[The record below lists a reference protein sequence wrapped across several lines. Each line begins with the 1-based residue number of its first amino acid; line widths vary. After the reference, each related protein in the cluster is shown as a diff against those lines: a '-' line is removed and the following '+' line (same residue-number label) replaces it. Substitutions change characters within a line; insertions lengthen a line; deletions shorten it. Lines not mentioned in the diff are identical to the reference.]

1 MFKLE
6 KIDGLIVF
14 KENFVPFLVLKQ
26 SIIFLTYRMSSTDA
40 MNDTTPPVDTT
51 LVSTDVKVYSSF
63 DEMPLPVEILRG
75 IYSFGFE
82 KPSPIQEKAIVP
94 IIEGHDLLAQ
104 AQSGTGKTGTFVI
117 GSLTKI
123 DPAVMKPQVL
133 VMVPT
138 RELAQQIAKV
148 ATGIGAYLGKGLK
161 VHTATGG
168 PPVHEDIRALDR
180 GVHMLVGTPGRI
192 YDLLN
197 RKAFATASIRVLVL
211 DEADQ
216 MLEDR
221 FREQVHHILSLG
233 FPETTQVALL
243 SATMVPEVVEV
254 ARTLLRN
261 PVQILLPADE
271 VTLDGIKQYYVQVAH
286 DDQKLDTLCDLYEN
300 LSISQALIY
309 CSTKQ
314 KVEWLSAQMIHRGF
328 DLKFIHGDM
337 ELHERRE
344 RMDAFRS
351 GNCRVLISTDLLAR
365 GIDVQQVSLVVNYEL
380 PIQRENY
387 IHRIG
392 RSGRFGRKGASINLI
407 TEREKRVQAEIEQYY
422 NTAVLELPATL
433 DIL

>member
-1 MFKLE
+1 
-6 KIDGLIVF
+6 
-14 KENFVPFLVLKQ
+14 
-26 SIIFLTYRMSSTDA
+26 MSSATA
-40 MNDTTPPVDTT
+40 TNDTPTVDTT
-51 LVSTDVKVYSSF
+51 LVSSDVKVYTTF
-63 DEMPLPVEILRG
+63 DDMPLTTEILRG

-94 IIEGHDLLAQ
+94 IVEGHDILAQ

-117 GSLTKI
+117 GSITKI
-123 DPAVMKPQVL
+123 DPTLMKPQVL

-148 ATGIGAYLGKGLK
+148 ATGIGAYVGKGLK

-197 RKAFATASIRVLVL
+197 RKAFATSSIRVLVL

-233 FPETTQVALL
+233 FPESTQVALL

-271 VTLDGIKQYYVQVAH
+271 VTLDGIKQYFVQVAH
-286 DDQKLDTLCDLYEN
+286 EDQKLDTLCDLYEN

-344 RMDAFRS
+344 RMDAFRNGS
-351 GNCRVLISTDLLAR
+351 CRVLISTDLLAR
-365 GIDVQQVSLVVNYEL
+365 GIDVQQVSLVINYEL

-422 NTAVLELPATL
+422 NTSVLELPATL
-433 DIL
+433 NIL

>member
-1 MFKLE
+1 MASDSAF
-6 KIDGLIVF
+6 IDISG
-14 KENFVPFLVLKQ
+14 
-26 SIIFLTYRMSSTDA
+26 ST
-40 MNDTTPPVDTT
+40 V
-51 LVSTDVKVYSSF
+51 VESTDVKVYSSF
-63 DEMPLPVEILRG
+63 DEMDLPAEVLRG

-82 KPSPIQEKAIVP
+82 KPSRIQEKAIMP
-94 IIEGHDLLAQ
+94 IVEGHDLLAQ

-123 DPAVMKPQVL
+123 DPNLMKPQVL

-148 ATGIGAYLGKGLK
+148 ASGIGSYLGGKGIR
-161 VHTATGG
+161 VYSATGG

-180 GVHMLVGTPGRI
+180 GVHFLVGTPGRI
-192 YDLLN
+192 YDLLH
-197 RKAFATASIRVLVL
+197 RKAFATNTIRVLIL

-221 FREQVHHILSLG
+221 FREQVHCILSLG
-233 FPETTQVALL
+233 FPDSTQVALL

-261 PVQILLPADE
+261 PVQILLPAEE
-271 VTLDGIKQYYVQVAH
+271 VTLEGIKQYYVQV
-286 DDQKLDTLCDLYEN
+286 DREDQKLDTLCDLYESLN
-300 LSISQALIY
+300 INQALIY
-309 CSTKQ
+309 CSTRQ
-314 KVEWLSAQMIHRGF
+314 KVDWLSKEMTSRGF

-337 ELHERRE
+337 DLHERKE

-351 GNCRVLISTDLLAR
+351 GQCRVLISTDLLAR
-365 GIDVQQVSLVVNYEL
+365 GIDVQQVSLVINYEL
-380 PIQRENY
+380 PAQRENY

-407 TEREKRVQAEIEQYY
+407 TERERRIQGDIESFYG
-422 NTAVLELPATL
+422 AKILELPASL
-433 DIL
+433 DIC